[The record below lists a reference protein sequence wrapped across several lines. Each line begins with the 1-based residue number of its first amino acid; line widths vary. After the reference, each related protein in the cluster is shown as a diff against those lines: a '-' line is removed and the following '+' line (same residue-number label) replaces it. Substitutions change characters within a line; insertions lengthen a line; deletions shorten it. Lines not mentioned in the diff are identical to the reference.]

1 MDINFKKKGLKGK
14 RVKWLNRRVR
24 RRTQYRNPVA
34 RELLIDG
41 PRPKRIENKRE
52 QARDK
57 AAEKEIKE
65 DV

>member
-1 MDINFKKKGLKGK
+1 MTVRKNKKIE
-14 RVKWLNRRVR
+14 WLNHRAR

-52 QARDK
+52 QALDK
-57 AAEKEIKE
+57 EATKEMKE